1 MSFEDDLKY
10 ANDVLRIRNEMI
22 DETIFDGLPI
32 QSTFSYNFK
41 IKTYSI
47 LGKSARGSRIF
58 GDVSTL
64 QYKLE
69 EDSRAPSVITSKS
82 IVYIHDEE
90 DAIMT
95 IGREQMLPIV
105 EYDEAL
111 YFQHSLLYSPE
122 QLRMMVTLGV
132 LRANPIMLKRDNTL
146 SPCSFRFKIF
156 TGYVPMLTKLL
167 RYKDNGII

>member
-47 LGKSARGSRIF
+47 VGKSARGSRIF
-58 GDVSTL
+58 GDISSL
-64 QYKLE
+64 QYNVDT
-69 EDSRAPSVITSKS
+69 DSRAPSVITSKS
-82 IVYIHDEE
+82 IVYIHDGE
-90 DAIMT
+90 DAMMT
-95 IGREQMLPIV
+95 IGKEQMIPII
-105 EYDEAL
+105 EYDEATH
-111 YFQHSLLYSPE
+111 FQHSLLYTPE

-132 LRANPIMLKRDNTL
+132 LRANPIMLRRDKGI
-146 SPCSFRFKIF
+146 SPFCLRFKIF
-156 TGYVPMLTKLL
+156 TGYVPILTKLL